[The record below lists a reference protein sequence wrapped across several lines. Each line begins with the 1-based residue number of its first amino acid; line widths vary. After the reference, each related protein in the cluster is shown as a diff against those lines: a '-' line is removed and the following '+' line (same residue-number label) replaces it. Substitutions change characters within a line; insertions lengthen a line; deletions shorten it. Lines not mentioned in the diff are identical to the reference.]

1 MHVDKAPLFRQYFSG
16 QKCSFFKILLNYT
29 VTRPFR
35 ALFPTARTSKS
46 RRWSSWRRRADK
58 QDSTVA
64 VPYTA
69 TVTPC
74 ILGSVYN
81 KMRSDFPAGNQ
92 RVSAWQKLAGMVP
105 APCIDGAVRF
115 SDSAHFYVVSTP
127 RRGLTQ
133 CMFGTAW
140 NCPRRGTACRWRKLL
155 SIPGYPLRTYR
166 RWKRSR

>member
-140 NCPRRGTACRWRKLL
+140 NCPRRGTAYGAGGK
-155 SIPGYPLRTYR
+155 
-166 RWKRSR
+166 